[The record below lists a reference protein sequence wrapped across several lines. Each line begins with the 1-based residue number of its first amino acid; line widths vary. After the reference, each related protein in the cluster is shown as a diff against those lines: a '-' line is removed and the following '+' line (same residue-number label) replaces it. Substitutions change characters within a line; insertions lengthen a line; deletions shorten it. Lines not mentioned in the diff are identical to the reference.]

1 MAGLTARQSVAA
13 QLDRQPTADSLKQ
26 EQERLKSEFAATMAR
41 AKRLDAKGD
50 RSGCNRALKAAK
62 RMYIL

>member
-1 MAGLTARQSVAA
+1 VAA
-13 QLDRQPTADSLKQ
+13 QLDRQPTAASMKQ
-26 EQERLKSEFAATMAR
+26 EEERLKSEFAATMAR

-50 RSGCNRALKAAK
+50 RSGCTRALKAAK